1 MKIDIFGLTIEEL
14 QEVLVSKGLKKF
26 RAKQI
31 FQWLYQKSVFDFSA
45 MHNLSKADIA
55 LLEEHFTVLP
65 RQITILREQN
75 SSDGLT
81 SKLLLGLPDG
91 NSVETVLMHH
101 DYGYSVC
108 VSSQV
113 GCDMHCAFCASGL
126 KGAVRN
132 LTAPEIIAQVYL
144 FNERLRQKHE
154 QDLQQSLQQ
163 AATQAATQKAQQTQP
178 ASANKQNKQGK
189 PDMVSRVV
197 VMGSGEPMLNFDAV
211 LGALDFFH
219 REDTCFMSYRSMTI
233 STCGII
239 PGIQRLAEQ
248 GKPIN
253 LAVSLHA
260 VRNDLRTSLM
270 PVNKG
275 FPFVDVIAAA
285 EAYSEAGGRQV
296 TYESILLKTNTDSV
310 QDAELLSN
318 YLRFKHA
325 SVNLIP
331 ANPVPEQGFE
341 RPSKAAIE
349 RFVKILQKNRI
360 SVTVRK
366 EMGKDIDAA
375 CGQLRAKFAKEQEQ
389 K

>member
-1 MKIDIFGLTIEEL
+1 MKDIFGLTIEEL
-14 QEVLVSKGLKKF
+14 QDLFVAAGMKKF
-26 RAKQI
+26 RAKQVY
-31 FQWLYQKSVFDFSA
+31 QWLYQKSVFDFAA

-55 LLEEHFTVLP
+55 TLEQSFCVLP
-65 RQITILREQN
+65 RKIEILREQN
-75 SSDGLT
+75 SGDGMT

-126 KGAVRN
+126 NGAVRN
-132 LTAPEIIAQVYL
+132 LSAAEIVAQVYL
-144 FNERLRQKHE
+144 FNERLRGE
-154 QDLQQSLQQ
+154 N
-163 AATQAATQKAQQTQP
+163 AQ
-178 ASANKQNKQGK
+178 
-189 PDMVSRVV
+189 VSRVV
-197 VMGSGEPMLNFDAV
+197 VMGSGEPMLNFDNV
-211 LGALDFFH
+211 LGALDFLH
-219 REDTCFMSYRSMTI
+219 REDTCNMSYRNMTL

-239 PGIQRLAEQ
+239 PGIKRLEEQ

-253 LAVSLHA
+253 LAISLHA
-260 VRNDLRTSLM
+260 VKDELRTSLM

-275 FPFVDVIAAA
+275 YPFVDVIAAA
-285 EAYSEAGGRQV
+285 ESYSRASGRQI
-296 TYESILLKTNTDSV
+296 TYEYILLKNKNDSP

-318 YLRFKHA
+318 YLRYKQA

-341 RPSKAAIE
+341 RPSKNVVE
-349 RFVKILQKNRI
+349 RFVHILQKNRI
-360 SVTVRK
+360 NATVRK

-375 CGQLRAKFAKEQEQ
+375 CGQLRAKFAKEQER

>member
-14 QEVLVSKGLKKF
+14 QEVLASKGLKKF

-45 MHNLSKADIA
+45 MRNLSKADIA
-55 LLEEHFTVLP
+55 ILEDNFIVLP
-65 RQITILREQN
+65 RAITILREQN
-75 SSDGLT
+75 SSDGMT

-132 LTAPEIIAQVYL
+132 LTAAEIIAQVYL
-144 FNERLRQKHE
+144 FNERIREQK
-154 QDLQQSLQQ
+154 Q
-163 AATQAATQKAQQTQP
+163 
-178 ASANKQNKQGK
+178 
-189 PDMVSRVV
+189 MVSRVV

-211 LGALDFFH
+211 LGALDFLH
-219 REDTCFMSYRSMTI
+219 REDTCFMSYRNMTI

-239 PGIQRLAEQ
+239 PGINRLAEQ

-296 TYESILLKTNTDSV
+296 TYEYILLKDKNDSV

-318 YLRFKHA
+318 YLRYKHA

-341 RPSKAAIE
+341 RPGKAAIE
-349 RFVKILQKNRI
+349 RFVRVLAKNRI
-360 SVTVRK
+360 NATVRK

>member
-1 MKIDIFGLTIEEL
+1 MKDIFGLTIEEL
-14 QEVLVSKGLKKF
+14 QDLFVAAGMKKF
-26 RAKQI
+26 RAKQVY
-31 FQWLYQKSVFDFSA
+31 QWLYQKSVFDFAA

-55 LLEEHFTVLP
+55 TLEQSFCVLP
-65 RQITILREQN
+65 RKIEILREQN
-75 SSDGLT
+75 SSDGMT

-126 KGAVRN
+126 NGAVRN
-132 LTAPEIIAQVYL
+132 LSAAEIVAQVYL
-144 FNERLRQKHE
+144 FNERLRGE
-154 QDLQQSLQQ
+154 N
-163 AATQAATQKAQQTQP
+163 AQ
-178 ASANKQNKQGK
+178 
-189 PDMVSRVV
+189 VSRVV
-197 VMGSGEPMLNFDAV
+197 VMGSGEPMLNFDNV
-211 LGALDFFH
+211 LGALDFLH
-219 REDTCFMSYRSMTI
+219 REDTCNMSYRNMTL

-239 PGIQRLAEQ
+239 PGIKRLEEQ

-253 LAVSLHA
+253 LAISLHA
-260 VRNDLRTSLM
+260 VKDELRTSLM

-275 FPFVDVIAAA
+275 YPFVDVIAAA
-285 EAYSEAGGRQV
+285 ESYSRASGRQI
-296 TYESILLKTNTDSV
+296 TYEYILLKNKNHSP

-318 YLRFKHA
+318 YLRYKQA

-341 RPSKAAIE
+341 RPSKNAVE
-349 RFVKILQKNRI
+349 RFVHILQKNRI
-360 SVTVRK
+360 NATVRK

-375 CGQLRAKFAKEQEQ
+375 CGQLRAKFAKEQER

>member
-1 MKIDIFGLTIEEL
+1 MKDIFGLTIEEL
-14 QEVLVSKGLKKF
+14 QDLFVAAGMKKF
-26 RAKQI
+26 RAKQVY
-31 FQWLYQKSVFDFSA
+31 QWLYQKSVFDFAA

-55 LLEEHFTVLP
+55 TLEQSFCVLP
-65 RQITILREQN
+65 RKIEILREQN
-75 SSDGLT
+75 SGDGMT

-91 NSVETVLMHH
+91 ISVETVLMHH

-126 KGAVRN
+126 NGAVRN
-132 LTAPEIIAQVYL
+132 LSAAEIVAQVYL
-144 FNERLRQKHE
+144 FNERLRGE
-154 QDLQQSLQQ
+154 N
-163 AATQAATQKAQQTQP
+163 AQ
-178 ASANKQNKQGK
+178 
-189 PDMVSRVV
+189 VSRVV
-197 VMGSGEPMLNFDAV
+197 VMGSGEPMLNFDNV
-211 LGALDFFH
+211 LGALDFLH
-219 REDTCFMSYRSMTI
+219 REDTCNMSYRNMTL

-239 PGIQRLAEQ
+239 PGIKRLEEQ

-253 LAVSLHA
+253 LAISLHA
-260 VRNDLRTSLM
+260 VKDELRTSLM

-275 FPFVDVIAAA
+275 YPFVDVITAA
-285 EAYSEAGGRQV
+285 ESYSRASGRQI
-296 TYESILLKTNTDSV
+296 TYEYILLKNKNDSP

-318 YLRFKHA
+318 YLRYKQA

-341 RPSKAAIE
+341 RPSKNAVE
-349 RFVKILQKNRI
+349 RFVHILQKNRI
-360 SVTVRK
+360 NATVRK

-375 CGQLRAKFAKEQEQ
+375 CGQLRAKFAKEQER

>member
-1 MKIDIFGLTIEEL
+1 MKFDIFGLTIEEL
-14 QEVLVSKGLKKF
+14 TEVVASKGLKKF
-26 RAKQI
+26 RANQI
-31 FQWLYQKSVFDFSA
+31 FQWLYQKSVFDFAA

-65 RQITILREQN
+65 REITILREQN
-75 SSDGLT
+75 SSDGMT

-144 FNERLRQKHE
+144 FNERLRQKNGQASQ
-154 QDLQQSLQQ
+154 QDSKQTQQ
-163 AATQAATQKAQQTQP
+163 AAVNKQD
-178 ASANKQNKQGK
+178 KQNKQSK

-211 LGALDFFH
+211 LGALDFLH
-219 REDTCFMSYRSMTI
+219 REDTCLMSYRNMTI

-239 PGIQRLAEQ
+239 PGIKRLEEQ

-260 VRNDLRTSLM
+260 VRSDLRTSLM

-285 EAYSEAGGRQV
+285 EAYSQAGGRQV
-296 TYESILLKTNTDSV
+296 TYEYILLKDKNDSV

-318 YLRFKHA
+318 YLRYKHA

-341 RPSKAAIE
+341 RPSKGAIE
-349 RFVKILQKNRI
+349 RFVKVLAKNRI
-360 SVTVRK
+360 NATVRK

>member
-1 MKIDIFGLTIEEL
+1 MKDIFGLTIEKL
-14 QEVLVSKGLKKF
+14 QDLFVAAGMKKF
-26 RAKQI
+26 RAKQVY
-31 FQWLYQKSVFDFSA
+31 QWLYQKSVFDFAA

-55 LLEEHFTVLP
+55 TLEQSFCVLP
-65 RQITILREQN
+65 RKIEILREQN
-75 SSDGLT
+75 SGDGMT

-126 KGAVRN
+126 NGAVRN
-132 LTAPEIIAQVYL
+132 LSAAEIVAQVYL
-144 FNERLRQKHE
+144 FNERLRGE
-154 QDLQQSLQQ
+154 N
-163 AATQAATQKAQQTQP
+163 AQ
-178 ASANKQNKQGK
+178 
-189 PDMVSRVV
+189 VSRVV
-197 VMGSGEPMLNFDAV
+197 VMGSGEPMLNFDNV
-211 LGALDFFH
+211 LGALDFLH
-219 REDTCFMSYRSMTI
+219 REDTCNMSYRNMTL

-239 PGIQRLAEQ
+239 PGIKRLEEQ

-253 LAVSLHA
+253 LAISLHA
-260 VRNDLRTSLM
+260 VKDELRTSLM

-275 FPFVDVIAAA
+275 YPFVDVITAA
-285 EAYSEAGGRQV
+285 ESYSRASGRQI
-296 TYESILLKTNTDSV
+296 TYEYILLKNKNDSP

-318 YLRFKHA
+318 YLRYKQA

-341 RPSKAAIE
+341 RPSKNAVE
-349 RFVKILQKNRI
+349 RFVHILQKNRI
-360 SVTVRK
+360 NATVRK

-375 CGQLRAKFAKEQEQ
+375 CGQLRAKFAKEQER

>member
-1 MKIDIFGLTIEEL
+1 MKDIFGLTIEEL
-14 QEVLVSKGLKKF
+14 QDLFIAAGMKKF
-26 RAKQI
+26 RAKQVY
-31 FQWLYQKSVFDFSA
+31 QWLYQKSVFDFAA

-55 LLEEHFTVLP
+55 TLEQSFCVLP
-65 RQITILREQN
+65 RKIEILREQN
-75 SSDGLT
+75 SSDGMT

-126 KGAVRN
+126 NGAVRN
-132 LTAPEIIAQVYL
+132 LSAAEIVAQVYL
-144 FNERLRQKHE
+144 FNERLRGE
-154 QDLQQSLQQ
+154 N
-163 AATQAATQKAQQTQP
+163 AQ
-178 ASANKQNKQGK
+178 
-189 PDMVSRVV
+189 VSRVV
-197 VMGSGEPMLNFDAV
+197 VMGSGEPMLNFDNV
-211 LGALDFFH
+211 LGALDFLH
-219 REDTCFMSYRSMTI
+219 REDTCNMSYRNMTL

-239 PGIQRLAEQ
+239 PGIKRLEEQ

-253 LAVSLHA
+253 LAISLHA
-260 VRNDLRTSLM
+260 VKDELRTSLM

-275 FPFVDVIAAA
+275 YPFVDVIAAA
-285 EAYSEAGGRQV
+285 ESYSRASGRQI
-296 TYESILLKTNTDSV
+296 TYEYILLKNKNDSP

-318 YLRFKHA
+318 YLRYKQA

-341 RPSKAAIE
+341 RPSKNAVE
-349 RFVKILQKNRI
+349 RFVHILQKNRI
-360 SVTVRK
+360 NATVRK

-375 CGQLRAKFAKEQEQ
+375 CGQLRAKFAKEQER

>member
-14 QEVLVSKGLKKF
+14 TEALVSKGLKGF
-26 RAKQI
+26 RAKQV
-31 FQWLYQKSVFDFSA
+31 FQWLYQKSVFDFAA

-154 QDLQQSLQQ
+154 QAFQQ
-163 AATQAATQKAQQTQP
+163 AATQDATQKAQQTQP

-197 VMGSGEPMLNFDAV
+197 VMGSGEPMLNFDEV

-275 FPFVDVIAAA
+275 FPFVDVLAAA

-296 TYESILLKTNTDSV
+296 TYEYILLKNKNDSV

-318 YLRFKHA
+318 YLRYKHA

-341 RPSKAAIE
+341 R
-349 RFVKILQKNRI
+349 
-360 SVTVRK
+360 
-366 EMGKDIDAA
+366 
-375 CGQLRAKFAKEQEQ
+375 
-389 K
+389 

>member
-1 MKIDIFGLTIEEL
+1 MITKTELFGLTIEEL
-14 QEVLVSKGLKKF
+14 QEQLLAKGLKKF

-45 MHNLSKADIA
+45 MRNLSKADIA
-55 LLEEHFTVLP
+55 LLEENFTVLP

-75 SSDGLT
+75 SCDGMT
-81 SKLLLGLPDG
+81 VKLLLALPDG

-132 LTAPEIIAQVYL
+132 LTAAEIIAQVYL
-144 FNERLRQKHE
+144 FNERLR
-154 QDLQQSLQQ
+154 DAQ
-163 AATQAATQKAQQTQP
+163 A
-178 ASANKQNKQGK
+178 
-189 PDMVSRVV
+189 MVSRVV

-211 LGALDFFH
+211 LGALDFLH
-219 REDTCFMSYRSMTI
+219 REDTSFMSYRNMTI

-239 PGIQRLAEQ
+239 PGIRRLAEQ

-260 VRNDLRTSLM
+260 VKSDLRSSLM

-275 FPFVDVIAAA
+275 FPFVDVIVAA
-285 EAYSEAGGRQV
+285 EDYSQSGGRQV
-296 TYESILLKTNTDSV
+296 TYEYILLRGKNDSV

-318 YLRFKHA
+318 YLCFKHA

-341 RPSKAAIE
+341 RPSKQTVE
-349 RFVKILQKNRI
+349 KFLQTLQKNRI
-360 SVTVRK
+360 NATVRK

-389 K
+389 KLCK

>member
-14 QEVLVSKGLKKF
+14 TEVVASKGLKKF

-31 FQWLYQKSVFDFSA
+31 FQWLYQKSVFDFAA
-45 MHNLSKADIA
+45 MRNLSKNDIA
-55 LLEEHFTVLP
+55 ILEENFTVLP

-132 LTAPEIIAQVYL
+132 LSAAEIIAQVYL
-144 FNERLRQKHE
+144 FNERIRE
-154 QDLQQSLQQ
+154 Q
-163 AATQAATQKAQQTQP
+163 
-178 ASANKQNKQGK
+178 GI
-189 PDMVSRVV
+189 MVSRVV
-197 VMGSGEPMLNFDAV
+197 VMGSGEPMLNFEAV
-211 LGALDFFH
+211 LGALDFLH
-219 REDTCFMSYRSMTI
+219 REDTCFMSYRNMTI

-239 PGIQRLAEQ
+239 PGINRLAEQ
-248 GKPIN
+248 GKPVN

-260 VRNDLRTSLM
+260 VRDELRTSLM

-296 TYESILLKTNTDSV
+296 TYEYILLKDKNDSV

-341 RPSKAAIE
+341 RPSKATIE

-360 SVTVRK
+360 SATVRK

>member
-1 MKIDIFGLTIEEL
+1 
-14 QEVLVSKGLKKF
+14 
-26 RAKQI
+26 
-31 FQWLYQKSVFDFSA
+31 

-55 LLEEHFTVLP
+55 ILEENFTVLP
-65 RQITILREQN
+65 REIIILREQN

-113 GCDMHCAFCASGL
+113 GCDMRCAFCASGL

-132 LTAPEIIAQVYL
+132 LSAAEIIAQVYL
-144 FNERLRQKHE
+144 FNERIREH
-154 QDLQQSLQQ
+154 
-163 AATQAATQKAQQTQP
+163 
-178 ASANKQNKQGK
+178 KQ
-189 PDMVSRVV
+189 MVSRVV

-219 REDTCFMSYRSMTI
+219 REDTCFMSYRNMTI

-239 PGIQRLAEQ
+239 PGIKRLAEQ

-296 TYESILLKTNTDSV
+296 TYEYILLKDKNDSV

-318 YLRFKHA
+318 YLRYKHA

-349 RFVKILQKNRI
+349 RFVKVLTKNRI
-360 SVTVRK
+360 NATVRK

-375 CGQLRAKFAKEQEQ
+375 CGQLRAKFAKEQE
-389 K
+389 KK

>member
-1 MKIDIFGLTIEEL
+1 MKDIFGLTIEEL
-14 QEVLVSKGLKKF
+14 QDLFVAAGMKRF
-26 RAKQI
+26 RAKQVY
-31 FQWLYQKSVFDFSA
+31 QWLYQKSVFDFAA

-55 LLEEHFTVLP
+55 TLEQSFCVLP
-65 RQITILREQN
+65 RKIEILREQN
-75 SSDGLT
+75 SSDGMT

-126 KGAVRN
+126 NGAVRN
-132 LTAPEIIAQVYL
+132 LSAAEIVAQVYL
-144 FNERLRQKHE
+144 FNERLRGE
-154 QDLQQSLQQ
+154 N
-163 AATQAATQKAQQTQP
+163 AQ
-178 ASANKQNKQGK
+178 
-189 PDMVSRVV
+189 VSRVV
-197 VMGSGEPMLNFDAV
+197 VMGSGEPMLNFDNV
-211 LGALDFFH
+211 LGALDFLH
-219 REDTCFMSYRSMTI
+219 REDTCNMSYRNMTL

-239 PGIQRLAEQ
+239 PGIKRLEEQ

-253 LAVSLHA
+253 LAISLHA
-260 VRNDLRTSLM
+260 VKDELRTSLM

-275 FPFVDVIAAA
+275 YPFVDVIAAA
-285 EAYSEAGGRQV
+285 ESYSRASGRQI
-296 TYESILLKTNTDSV
+296 TYEYILLKNKNDSP

-318 YLRFKHA
+318 YLRYKQA

-341 RPSKAAIE
+341 RPSKNAVE
-349 RFVKILQKNRI
+349 RFVHILRKNRI
-360 SVTVRK
+360 NATVRK

-375 CGQLRAKFAKEQEQ
+375 CGQLRAKFAKEQER

>member
-1 MKIDIFGLTIEEL
+1 MQEIFGLTIDKL
-14 QEVLVSKGLKKF
+14 QELFIAQGFKKF
-26 RAKQI
+26 RAKQVY
-31 FQWLYQKSVFDFSA
+31 QWLYQKSVFDFQA

-55 LLEEHFTVLP
+55 LLEQSFSVLS
-65 RQITILREQN
+65 RQIKILREQN
-75 SSDGLT
+75 SSDGMT

-132 LTAPEIIAQVYL
+132 LTAAEIVAQVYL
-144 FNERLRQKHE
+144 FNERLREKN
-154 QDLQQSLQQ
+154 
-163 AATQAATQKAQQTQP
+163 A
-178 ASANKQNKQGK
+178 
-189 PDMVSRVV
+189 MVSRIV
-197 VMGSGEPMLNFDAV
+197 VMGSGEPMLNYDSV
-211 LGALDFFH
+211 LGALDFLH
-219 REDTCFMSYRSMTI
+219 REDTANMSYRNMTI

-239 PGIQRLAEQ
+239 PGIERLKDE

-253 LAVSLHA
+253 LAISLHA
-260 VRNDLRTSLM
+260 VKNELRTELM

-275 FPFVDVIAAA
+275 FPFVDVLAAA
-285 EAYSEAGGRQV
+285 ESYSKASGRQI
-296 TYESILLKTNTDSV
+296 TYEYILLKNKNDSP

-318 YLRFKHA
+318 YLRYKQA
-325 SVNLIP
+325 TVNLIP

-341 RPSKAAIE
+341 RPSKNAVE
-349 RFVKILQKNRI
+349 RFLHILQKNRI
-360 SVTVRK
+360 NATVRK

>member
-55 LLEEHFTVLP
+55 ILEENFTVLP
-65 RQITILREQN
+65 REITILREQN

-113 GCDMHCAFCASGL
+113 GCDMRCAFCASGL

-132 LTAPEIIAQVYL
+132 LSAAEIIAQVYL
-144 FNERLRQKHE
+144 FNERIREH
-154 QDLQQSLQQ
+154 
-163 AATQAATQKAQQTQP
+163 
-178 ASANKQNKQGK
+178 KQ
-189 PDMVSRVV
+189 MVSRVV

-219 REDTCFMSYRSMTI
+219 REDTCFMSYRNMTI

-239 PGIQRLAEQ
+239 PGINRLAEQ

-260 VRNDLRTSLM
+260 VCNDLRTSLM

-296 TYESILLKTNTDSV
+296 TYEYILLKDKNDSV

-318 YLRFKHA
+318 YLRYKHA

-349 RFVKILQKNRI
+349 RFVKVLTKNRI
-360 SVTVRK
+360 NATVRK

-375 CGQLRAKFAKEQEQ
+375 CGQLRAKFAKEQE
-389 K
+389 KK

>member
-1 MKIDIFGLTIEEL
+1 M
-14 QEVLVSKGLKKF
+14 
-26 RAKQI
+26 
-31 FQWLYQKSVFDFSA
+31 
-45 MHNLSKADIA
+45 
-55 LLEEHFTVLP
+55 
-65 RQITILREQN
+65 
-75 SSDGLT
+75 T

-126 KGAVRN
+126 NGAVRN
-132 LTAPEIIAQVYL
+132 LSAAEIVAQVYL
-144 FNERLRQKHE
+144 FNERLRGE
-154 QDLQQSLQQ
+154 N
-163 AATQAATQKAQQTQP
+163 AQ
-178 ASANKQNKQGK
+178 
-189 PDMVSRVV
+189 VSRVV
-197 VMGSGEPMLNFDAV
+197 VMGSGEPMLNFDNV
-211 LGALDFFH
+211 LGALDFLH
-219 REDTCFMSYRSMTI
+219 REDTCNMSYRNMTL

-239 PGIQRLAEQ
+239 PGIKRLEEQ

-253 LAVSLHA
+253 LAISLHA
-260 VRNDLRTSLM
+260 VKDELRTSLM

-275 FPFVDVIAAA
+275 YPFVDVIAAA
-285 EAYSEAGGRQV
+285 ESYSMASGRQI
-296 TYESILLKTNTDSV
+296 TYEYILLKNKNDSP

-318 YLRFKHA
+318 YLRYKQA

-341 RPSKAAIE
+341 RPSKNAVE
-349 RFVKILQKNRI
+349 RFVHILQKNRI
-360 SVTVRK
+360 NATVRK

-375 CGQLRAKFAKEQEQ
+375 CGQLRAKFAKEQER

>member
-1 MKIDIFGLTIEEL
+1 MKDIFGLTIEEL
-14 QEVLVSKGLKKF
+14 QDLFVAAGMKKF
-26 RAKQI
+26 RAKQVY
-31 FQWLYQKSVFDFSA
+31 QWLYQKSVFDFAA

-55 LLEEHFTVLP
+55 TLEQSFCVLP
-65 RQITILREQN
+65 RRIEILREQN
-75 SSDGLT
+75 SGDGMT

-126 KGAVRN
+126 NGAVRN
-132 LTAPEIIAQVYL
+132 LSAAEIVAQVYL
-144 FNERLRQKHE
+144 FNERMRGE
-154 QDLQQSLQQ
+154 N
-163 AATQAATQKAQQTQP
+163 AQ
-178 ASANKQNKQGK
+178 
-189 PDMVSRVV
+189 VSRVV
-197 VMGSGEPMLNFDAV
+197 VMGSGEPMLNFDNV
-211 LGALDFFH
+211 LGALDFLH
-219 REDTCFMSYRSMTI
+219 REDTCNMSYRNMTL

-239 PGIQRLAEQ
+239 PGIKRLEEQ

-253 LAVSLHA
+253 LAISLHA
-260 VRNDLRTSLM
+260 VKDELRTSLM

-275 FPFVDVIAAA
+275 YPFVDVITAA
-285 EAYSEAGGRQV
+285 ESYSRASGRQI
-296 TYESILLKTNTDSV
+296 TYEYILLKNKNDSP
-310 QDAELLSN
+310 QNAELLSN
-318 YLRFKHA
+318 YLRYKQA

-341 RPSKAAIE
+341 RPSKNAVE
-349 RFVKILQKNRI
+349 RFVHILQKNRI
-360 SVTVRK
+360 NATVRK

-375 CGQLRAKFAKEQEQ
+375 CGQLRAKFAKEQER

>member
-1 MKIDIFGLTIEEL
+1 MQEIFGLTIEEL
-14 QEVLVSKGLKKF
+14 QELFVAKGLKKF
-26 RAKQI
+26 RAKQVY
-31 FQWLYQKSVFDFSA
+31 QWLYQKAVFDFSA
-45 MHNLSKADIA
+45 MHNLSKADIT
-55 LLEEHFTVLP
+55 LLEQEFTVLP
-65 RQITILREQN
+65 RRIEILREQN
-75 SSDGLT
+75 SADGMT

-132 LTAPEIIAQVYL
+132 LTAAEIAAQVYL
-144 FNERLRQKHE
+144 FNERLRE
-154 QDLQQSLQQ
+154 
-163 AATQAATQKAQQTQP
+163 QKA
-178 ASANKQNKQGK
+178 
-189 PDMVSRVV
+189 MVSRVV
-197 VMGSGEPMLNFDAV
+197 VMGSGEPMLNFDNV
-211 LGALDFFH
+211 IGALDFLH
-219 REDTCFMSYRSMTI
+219 REDTCNMSYRNMTL

-239 PGIQRLAEQ
+239 PGIKRLEER

-253 LAVSLHA
+253 LAISLHA
-260 VRNDLRTSLM
+260 VKNDLRTELM

-275 FPFVDVIAAA
+275 FPFVEVIKAA
-285 EAYSEAGGRQV
+285 ESYSKASGRQI
-296 TYESILLKTNTDSV
+296 TYEYILLKNKNDSV

-318 YLRFKHA
+318 FLRFKQA

-341 RPSKAAIE
+341 RPSKNAVE
-349 RFVKILQKNRI
+349 RFLHILQKNRI
-360 SVTVRK
+360 NATVRK

>member
-1 MKIDIFGLTIEEL
+1 MITKTELFGLTIEEL
-14 QEVLVSKGLKKF
+14 QEQLLAKGLKKF

-45 MHNLSKADIA
+45 MRNLSKADIA
-55 LLEEHFTVLP
+55 LLEENFTVLP

-75 SSDGLT
+75 SCDGMT
-81 SKLLLGLPDG
+81 VKLLLALPDG

-132 LTAPEIIAQVYL
+132 LTAAEIIAQVYL
-144 FNERLRQKHE
+144 FNERLR
-154 QDLQQSLQQ
+154 DAQ
-163 AATQAATQKAQQTQP
+163 A
-178 ASANKQNKQGK
+178 
-189 PDMVSRVV
+189 MVSRVV

-211 LGALDFFH
+211 LGALDFLH
-219 REDTCFMSYRSMTI
+219 REDTSFMSYRNMTI

-239 PGIQRLAEQ
+239 PGIRRLAEQ

-260 VRNDLRTSLM
+260 VKSDLRSSLM

-285 EAYSEAGGRQV
+285 EDYSQSGGRQV
-296 TYESILLKTNTDSV
+296 TYEYILLRGKNDSV

-341 RPSKAAIE
+341 RPSKQTVE
-349 RFVKILQKNRI
+349 KFLQTLQKNRI
-360 SVTVRK
+360 NATVRK

-389 K
+389 KLCK

>member
-55 LLEEHFTVLP
+55 ILEENFTVLP
-65 RQITILREQN
+65 REITILREQN

-113 GCDMHCAFCASGL
+113 GCDMRCAFCASGL

-132 LTAPEIIAQVYL
+132 LSAAEIIAQVYL
-144 FNERLRQKHE
+144 FNERIREH
-154 QDLQQSLQQ
+154 
-163 AATQAATQKAQQTQP
+163 
-178 ASANKQNKQGK
+178 KQ
-189 PDMVSRVV
+189 MVSRVV

-219 REDTCFMSYRSMTI
+219 REDTCFMSYRNMTI

-239 PGIQRLAEQ
+239 PGINRLAEQ

-296 TYESILLKTNTDSV
+296 TYEYILLKDKNDSV

-318 YLRFKHA
+318 YLRYKHA

-349 RFVKILQKNRI
+349 RFVKVLTKNRI
-360 SVTVRK
+360 NATVRK

-375 CGQLRAKFAKEQEQ
+375 CGQLRAKFAKEQE

>member
-14 QEVLVSKGLKKF
+14 QEVLASKGLKKF

-45 MHNLSKADIA
+45 MHNLSKADISI
-55 LLEEHFTVLP
+55 LEESFTVLP
-65 RQITILREQN
+65 RAITILREQN
-75 SSDGLT
+75 SSDGMT

-132 LTAPEIIAQVYL
+132 LTAAEIIAQVYL
-144 FNERLRQKHE
+144 FNERIREQK
-154 QDLQQSLQQ
+154 Q
-163 AATQAATQKAQQTQP
+163 
-178 ASANKQNKQGK
+178 
-189 PDMVSRVV
+189 MVSRVV

-211 LGALDFFH
+211 LGALDFLH
-219 REDTCFMSYRSMTI
+219 REDTCFMSYRNMTI

-239 PGIQRLAEQ
+239 PGINRLAEQ

-285 EAYSEAGGRQV
+285 EAYSQAGGRQV
-296 TYESILLKTNTDSV
+296 TYEYILLKDKNDSV

-318 YLRFKHA
+318 YLRYKHA

-349 RFVKILQKNRI
+349 RFVKVLAKNRI
-360 SVTVRK
+360 NATVRK

>member
-1 MKIDIFGLTIEEL
+1 MKDIFGLTIEEL
-14 QEVLVSKGLKKF
+14 QDLFVAAGMKKF
-26 RAKQI
+26 RAKQVY
-31 FQWLYQKSVFDFSA
+31 QWLYQKSVFDFAA

-55 LLEEHFTVLP
+55 TLEQSFCVLP
-65 RQITILREQN
+65 RRIEILREQN
-75 SSDGLT
+75 SGDGMT

-91 NSVETVLMHH
+91 ISVETVLMHH

-126 KGAVRN
+126 NGAVRN
-132 LTAPEIIAQVYL
+132 LSAAEIVAQVYL
-144 FNERLRQKHE
+144 FNERLRGE
-154 QDLQQSLQQ
+154 N
-163 AATQAATQKAQQTQP
+163 AQ
-178 ASANKQNKQGK
+178 
-189 PDMVSRVV
+189 VSRVV
-197 VMGSGEPMLNFDAV
+197 VMGSGEPMLNFDNV
-211 LGALDFFH
+211 LGALDFLH
-219 REDTCFMSYRSMTI
+219 REDTCNMSYRNMTL

-239 PGIQRLAEQ
+239 PGIKRLEEQ

-253 LAVSLHA
+253 LAISLHA
-260 VRNDLRTSLM
+260 VKDELRTSLM

-275 FPFVDVIAAA
+275 YPFVDVIAAA
-285 EAYSEAGGRQV
+285 ESYSRASGRQI
-296 TYESILLKTNTDSV
+296 TYEYILLKNKNDSP

-318 YLRFKHA
+318 YLRYKQA

-341 RPSKAAIE
+341 RPSKNAVE
-349 RFVKILQKNRI
+349 RFVHILQKNRI
-360 SVTVRK
+360 NATVRK

-375 CGQLRAKFAKEQEQ
+375 CGQLRAKFAKEQER

>member
-55 LLEEHFTVLP
+55 ILEENFTVLP
-65 RQITILREQN
+65 REITILREQN

-113 GCDMHCAFCASGL
+113 GCDMRCAFCASGL

-132 LTAPEIIAQVYL
+132 LSAAEIIAQVYL
-144 FNERLRQKHE
+144 FNERIREH
-154 QDLQQSLQQ
+154 
-163 AATQAATQKAQQTQP
+163 
-178 ASANKQNKQGK
+178 KQ
-189 PDMVSRVV
+189 MVSRVV

-219 REDTCFMSYRSMTI
+219 REDTCFMSYRNMTI

-239 PGIQRLAEQ
+239 PGINRLADQ

-296 TYESILLKTNTDSV
+296 TYEYILLKDKNDSV

-318 YLRFKHA
+318 YLRYKHA

-349 RFVKILQKNRI
+349 RFVKVLTKNRI
-360 SVTVRK
+360 NATVRK

-375 CGQLRAKFAKEQEQ
+375 CGQLRAKFAKEQE
-389 K
+389 KK

>member
-1 MKIDIFGLTIEEL
+1 MKDIFGLTIEEL
-14 QEVLVSKGLKKF
+14 QDLFVAAGMKKF
-26 RAKQI
+26 RAKQVY
-31 FQWLYQKSVFDFSA
+31 QWLYQKSVFDFAA

-55 LLEEHFTVLP
+55 TLEQSFCVLP
-65 RQITILREQN
+65 RKIEILREQN
-75 SSDGLT
+75 SSDGMT

-126 KGAVRN
+126 NGAVRN
-132 LTAPEIIAQVYL
+132 LSAAEIVAQVYL
-144 FNERLRQKHE
+144 FNERLRGE
-154 QDLQQSLQQ
+154 N
-163 AATQAATQKAQQTQP
+163 AQ
-178 ASANKQNKQGK
+178 
-189 PDMVSRVV
+189 VSRVV
-197 VMGSGEPMLNFDAV
+197 VMGSGEPMLNFDNV
-211 LGALDFFH
+211 LGALDFLH
-219 REDTCFMSYRSMTI
+219 REDTCNMSYRNMTL

-239 PGIQRLAEQ
+239 PGIKRLEEQ

-253 LAVSLHA
+253 LAISLHA
-260 VRNDLRTSLM
+260 VKDELRTSLM

-275 FPFVDVIAAA
+275 YPFVDVIAAA
-285 EAYSEAGGRQV
+285 ESYSRASGRQI
-296 TYESILLKTNTDSV
+296 TYEYILLKNKNDSP

-318 YLRFKHA
+318 YLRYKQA

-331 ANPVPEQGFE
+331 ANPVSEQGFE
-341 RPSKAAIE
+341 RPSKNAVE
-349 RFVKILQKNRI
+349 RFVHILQKNRI
-360 SVTVRK
+360 NATVRK

-375 CGQLRAKFAKEQEQ
+375 CGQLRAKFAKEQER

>member
-14 QEVLVSKGLKKF
+14 QEVLASKGLKKF

-45 MHNLSKADIA
+45 MHNLSKADISI
-55 LLEEHFTVLP
+55 LEESFTVLP
-65 RQITILREQN
+65 RAITILREQN
-75 SSDGLT
+75 SSDGMT

-132 LTAPEIIAQVYL
+132 LTAAEIIAQVYL
-144 FNERLRQKHE
+144 FNERIREQK
-154 QDLQQSLQQ
+154 Q
-163 AATQAATQKAQQTQP
+163 
-178 ASANKQNKQGK
+178 
-189 PDMVSRVV
+189 MVSRVV

-211 LGALDFFH
+211 LGALDFLH
-219 REDTCFMSYRSMTI
+219 REDTCFMSYRNMTI

-239 PGIQRLAEQ
+239 PGINRLAEQ

-285 EAYSEAGGRQV
+285 EAYSQAGGRQV
-296 TYESILLKTNTDSV
+296 TYEYILLKDKNDSV

-318 YLRFKHA
+318 YLRYKHA

-349 RFVKILQKNRI
+349 RFVRVLAKNRI
-360 SVTVRK
+360 NATVRK

>member
-55 LLEEHFTVLP
+55 ILEENFTVLP
-65 RQITILREQN
+65 REITILREQN

-113 GCDMHCAFCASGL
+113 GCDMRCAFCASGL

-132 LTAPEIIAQVYL
+132 LSAAEIIAQVYL
-144 FNERLRQKHE
+144 FNERIREH
-154 QDLQQSLQQ
+154 
-163 AATQAATQKAQQTQP
+163 
-178 ASANKQNKQGK
+178 KQ
-189 PDMVSRVV
+189 MVSRVV

-219 REDTCFMSYRSMTI
+219 REDTCFMSYRNMTI

-239 PGIQRLAEQ
+239 PGINRLAEQ

-270 PVNKG
+270 PVNEG

-296 TYESILLKTNTDSV
+296 TYEYILLKDKNDSV

-318 YLRFKHA
+318 YLRYKHA

-349 RFVKILQKNRI
+349 RFVKVLTKNRI
-360 SVTVRK
+360 NATVRK

-375 CGQLRAKFAKEQEQ
+375 CGQLRAKFAKEQE
-389 K
+389 KK

>member
-1 MKIDIFGLTIEEL
+1 MKQDIFGLTIEEL
-14 QEVLVSKGLKKF
+14 QAALTAKGLKAF
-26 RAKQI
+26 RAKQV
-31 FQWLYQKSVFDFSA
+31 FQWLYQKAVFDFSA
-45 MHNLSKADIA
+45 MRNLSKADIA
-55 LLEEHFTVLP
+55 LLEENFTVLP
-65 RQITILREQN
+65 RRITVLREQN

-81 SKLLLGLPDG
+81 SKLLLSLPDG
-91 NSVETVLMHH
+91 NSVETVLMRH
-101 DYGYSVC
+101 DYGCSVC

-126 KGAVRN
+126 NGAVRN
-132 LTAPEIIAQVYL
+132 LTAAEIIAQVYL
-144 FNERLRQKHE
+144 FNERLRGE
-154 QDLQQSLQQ
+154 N
-163 AATQAATQKAQQTQP
+163 T
-178 ASANKQNKQGK
+178 
-189 PDMVSRVV
+189 MVSRVV

-211 LGALDFFH
+211 IGALDFLH
-219 REDTCFMSYRSMTI
+219 REDTCLMSYRNMTI

-239 PGIQRLAEQ
+239 PGIRRLAEQ

-260 VRNDLRTSLM
+260 VRSELRTSLM

-275 FPFVDVIAAA
+275 FPFADVIAAA

-296 TYESILLKTNTDSV
+296 TYEYILLKDKNDSV

-341 RPSKAAIE
+341 RPSRQRVE
-349 RFVKILQKNRI
+349 RFLKVLQKNRI
-360 SVTVRK
+360 NATVRR

-375 CGQLRAKFAKEQEQ
+375 CGQLRAKFAKEQEH

>member
-55 LLEEHFTVLP
+55 ILEENFTVLP
-65 RQITILREQN
+65 REITILREQN

-113 GCDMHCAFCASGL
+113 GCDMRCAFCASGL

-132 LTAPEIIAQVYL
+132 LSAAEIIAQVYL
-144 FNERLRQKHE
+144 FNERIREH
-154 QDLQQSLQQ
+154 
-163 AATQAATQKAQQTQP
+163 
-178 ASANKQNKQGK
+178 KQ
-189 PDMVSRVV
+189 MVSRVV

-219 REDTCFMSYRSMTI
+219 REDTCFMSYRNMTI

-239 PGIQRLAEQ
+239 PGINRLADQ

-285 EAYSEAGGRQV
+285 EAYSESGGRQV
-296 TYESILLKTNTDSV
+296 TYEYILLKDKNDSV

-318 YLRFKHA
+318 YLRYKHA

-341 RPSKAAIE
+341 RPGKAAIE
-349 RFVKILQKNRI
+349 RFVKVLTKNRI
-360 SVTVRK
+360 NATVRK

-375 CGQLRAKFAKEQEQ
+375 CGQLRAKFAKEQE
-389 K
+389 KK